1 MSKVIEAAALTAFD
15 VTADGG
21 RVQIHVRD
29 VADQPGTLSLPF
41 ETLAQLMMT
50 MPRMAREAFR
60 ARFSDESLRIVY
72 PIGNW
77 KIESCAQP
85 GKLILTLTT
94 SDGFEISFALDGSD
108 CAALTDGLAQAPA
121 AAPRVPLH

>member
-1 MSKVIEAAALTAFD
+1 MSKVIEAAALTTFD
-15 VTADGG
+15 VTPDGE
-21 RVQIHVRD
+21 RVRIHVRD

-50 MPRMAREAFR
+50 MPQMARQAFR
-60 ARFSDESLRIVY
+60 ARFGDESLRIVY
-72 PIGNW
+72 PIGDW

-94 SDGFEISFALDGSD
+94 SDGFEISFALDGRE
-108 CAALTDGLAQAPA
+108 CAALTDGLAQAPSA
-121 AAPRVPLH
+121 AARVPFH